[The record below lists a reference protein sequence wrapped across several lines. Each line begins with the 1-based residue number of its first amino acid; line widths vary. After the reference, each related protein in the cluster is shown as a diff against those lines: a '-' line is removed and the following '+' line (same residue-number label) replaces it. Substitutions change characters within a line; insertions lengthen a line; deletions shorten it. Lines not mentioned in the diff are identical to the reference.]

1 MRFIPSLYYFFYKW
15 ERGIFMDEKLVFEN
29 RDEIIGTELDED
41 IIPTDDDI
49 AEAEKMIDSEEE

>member
-1 MRFIPSLYYFFYKW
+1 
-15 ERGIFMDEKLVFEN
+15 MDEKLVFEN